1 MTSIRKAPAAF
12 AALLSGY
19 SRDVQALA
27 RAARK
32 LVLAVL
38 PDAAEQ
44 VDPPDRLIA
53 YSVGPKMKD
62 VVFTLMPLKAGLN
75 LGVANGASL
84 PDPAGLLAG
93 TGKRH
98 RHVRLTTLEDA
109 ANPAL
114 RALLEAAAGRRM
126 TSD

>member
-1 MTSIRKAPAAF
+1 MPSIKKAPAEF
-12 AALLSGY
+12 ALLLSAY
-19 SRDVQALA
+19 PRDVQALT

-38 PDAAEQ
+38 PEAIEQ

-53 YSVGPKMKD
+53 YSRGDKMKD
-62 VVFTLMPLKAGLN
+62 IVFTLMPLKAGLN
-75 LGVANGASL
+75 LGVANGTSL
-84 PDPAGLLAG
+84 PDPAGLLQG

-98 RHVRLTTLEDA
+98 RHVRLATLEDA

-114 RALLEAAAGRRM
+114 RALLETAARQG
-126 TSD
+126 